1 MHLRDS
7 YTHPYPYLYQYIYR
21 FASCLK
27 SSFPL
32 ATGLNLLPPPSL
44 PPPKITLCMRQTLQT
59 RHPFSSR
66 YHTDPT
72 SFVQVDTCAT
82 RLFEKCPYLRM
93 DDSLESRGLQ
103 PLSENWVLFYSRMR
117 PNCHTHRIWD
127 LMAVSSHELS
137 IIKTIWLRRRLTLLA
152 IF

>member
-7 YTHPYPYLYQYIYR
+7 YTHPYPYLYLCIYR

-32 ATGLNLLPPPSL
+32 ATGLNLLLPPSST
-44 PPPKITLCMRQTLQT
+44 PS
-59 RHPFSSR
+59 FSSR

-82 RLFEKCPYLRM
+82 RLFKKCPYLRM
-93 DDSLESRGLQ
+93 DDSLEFTRGLQ
-103 PLSENWVLFYSRMR
+103 PLSENWVLFHSRMR